1 MTTDSRFTRDP
12 CRLHIGIV
20 TETFPPEVNGVA
32 MTTGRLIDGLTR
44 MGHAVDLVR
53 PRQGRADRPRR
64 AHAMLETLVPGLPL
78 PSYAGLRVG
87 LPAARVLRR
96 LWCEQRPDIVHVVTE
111 GPLGHCAVR
120 VARALGIPV
129 SSAFHTNF
137 HSYSRHYG
145 VGLLQPIVA
154 GYLRRFHNRTACT
167 FVATH
172 QLEAQ
177 LASAGFERLRVVARG
192 VDTALFSP
200 ARRSESLRREWGASP
215 DTIVALY
222 VGRIAAEKNLP
233 VVFGAFDELRNAAA
247 DARLVVVG
255 DGPQRAALQSSHP
268 EHVFAGLRR
277 GEDLATH
284 YASADVFL
292 FPSLTETFGNVTLEA
307 MASGLAVVAYDYAAA
322 REHIRH
328 RVSGMLA
335 PFGKADAFEALTAEL
350 GSDGRLREKL
360 RHNAR
365 AAARAVRWESV
376 VEGLARTMEEIA
388 HGRESAFG

>member
-1 MTTDSRFTRDP
+1 
-12 CRLHIGIV
+12 LHIGIV
-20 TETFPPEVNGVA
+20 TETYPPEVNGVA
-32 MTTGRLIDGLTR
+32 MTTGRLIDGLMR
-44 MGHAVDLVR
+44 MGHVVDLIR
-53 PRQGRADRPRR
+53 PRQGRGDRPRR
-64 AHAMLETLVPGLPL
+64 AHAMKETLVPGVPL
-78 PSYAGLRVG
+78 PRYAGLRVG

-96 LWCEQRPDIVHVVTE
+96 LWSEQRPDIVHVVTE
-111 GPLGHCAVR
+111 GPLGYCAVR

-129 SSAFHTNF
+129 SSSFHTNF

-145 VGLLQPIVA
+145 VGLLQPAVA

-172 QLEAQ
+172 QLETQ
-177 LASAGFERLRVVARG
+177 LSRAGFERLRVVARG
-192 VDTALFSP
+192 VDTELFSP
-200 ARRSESLRREWGASP
+200 ARRSEGLRREWAASP
-215 DTIVALY
+215 KTVVALY
-222 VGRIAAEKNLP
+222 VGRLAAEKNLP
-233 VVFGAFDELRNAAA
+233 VVFGAFDELRRAAP
-247 DARLVVVG
+247 DSRLVLVG
-255 DGPQRAALQSSHP
+255 DGPQRADLQASHP
-268 EHVFAGLRR
+268 EHMFAGLRR

-328 RVSGMLA
+328 RLSGMLA
-335 PFGKADAFEALTAEL
+335 PFGEGDAFGALAAEL

-360 RHNAR
+360 RQNAR
-365 AAARAVRWESV
+365 AAACAVRWDTV

-388 HGRESAFG
+388 GQGEGAFG